1 MPKIDEAIA
10 AARAQGL
17 KSDGPFAYSALER
30 WFIKTND
37 APAKMRFKA
46 PKNVQPA
53 PHLSLD
59 QVRAEFVRWQ
69 DDLDKRLHAA
79 DGLDLRRAKA
89 VWPIR
94 PFKWS
99 LGSFILIMIA
109 HERRHTFQA
118 RQVRQ
123 NPAFPA

>member
-1 MPKIDEAIA
+1 MVDRRVHRSSQQIGGESVHAED
-10 AARAQGL
+10 RRGDRG
-17 KSDGPFAYSALER
+17 STGTR
-30 WFIKTND
+30 
-37 APAKMRFKA
+37 
-46 PKNVQPA
+46 
-53 PHLSLD
+53 LD

-69 DDLDKRLHAA
+69 DELDKRLHAA

-118 RQVRQ
+118 RHVRQ